1 MSSSQ
6 LIELL
11 SIFFIGIFFA
21 IFPSKITALIFQS
34 MADTFMKY
42 AFQLP
47 YSRLHEAE
55 ADRVGLMLASRVF
68 DFKFSTYFRNHF
80 DFVQTKI

>member
-6 LIELL
+6 LIEIL

-21 IFPSKITALIFQS
+21 IFPSNITALIVQS

-42 AFQLP
+42 AFELP
-47 YSRLHEAE
+47 YSRLHESE
-55 ADRVGLMLASRVF
+55 ADRVGLMLAAKVF
-68 DFKFSTYFRNHF
+68 NFKFLTYLNNH
-80 DFVQTKI
+80 VEKT